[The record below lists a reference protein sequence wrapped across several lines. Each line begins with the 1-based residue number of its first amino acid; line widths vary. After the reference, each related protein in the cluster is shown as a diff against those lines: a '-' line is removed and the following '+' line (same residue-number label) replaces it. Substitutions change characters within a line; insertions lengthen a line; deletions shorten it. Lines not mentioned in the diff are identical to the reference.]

1 MQKNGKYFGPIHNNR
16 IFVLFFRKITGK
28 DTPSWFRKNSILKLL
43 FKPFIKLL
51 NVVIIPNIPF
61 NTIRIWLYRMIGY
74 SIGKNVFIGMKCYLD
89 DVKPNF
95 MTIEDNVTI
104 SYSCIFATHGRAGN
118 SWANKPILI
127 KQGSYIGAG
136 SIILPGV
143 VIGKDVTV
151 AAGSVVTKN
160 FKDSLTVAGVPAKII
175 KIE

>member
-1 MQKNGKYFGPIHNNR
+1 MGENKKYFGPITNNR
-16 IFVLFFRKITGK
+16 LLVLLYRKIFGK
-28 DTPSWFRKNSILKLL
+28 DLPSWFRKNSI
-43 FKPFIKLL
+43 FIIIIKPLRKFL

-160 FKDSLTVAGVPAKII
+160 FKDSLTIAGVPAKII